1 MLVCITAGNPS
12 GCVLILV
19 VLFRCQTAGRI
30 PGGLRGQDLVTL
42 KTSPQPGVPPA
53 PLKRSSTAAA
63 WVLRVTAPWLR
74 PCQGL
79 LAMFLLVCS
88 VALQQEDD
96 VGTRLIDGILL

>member
-63 WVLRVTAPWLR
+63 WVLKLR